1 MAQKKL
7 THAELA
13 DAQAHGDWPL
23 LWQHAMPLVKLV
35 IGRMRKDG
43 AAQSDSADDD
53 GELLQQGMLIAG
65 EAMRAWRPVEC
76 AFSTH
81 ITTRVRGGILNHAA
95 EQANAGVGS
104 REQKPVILSLGDERP
119 DSSTSADDE
128 DADDD
133 GTFEAAL
140 TYAGVVMPGGQYDG
154 DGVVPEGFGDPS
166 EVADVGAQAHVRA
179 ALQHLPERDQHL
191 LCSIYG
197 IGGGRAQTVTEYA
210 AAHDMPLRTVER
222 RVAEIR
228 LLLAVRLRNLGNS

>member
-1 MAQKKL
+1 MTTKKL

-13 DAQAHGDWPL
+13 AAQERKDWAL

-43 AAQSDSADDD
+43 ASRSESADAD

-65 EAMRAWRPVEC
+65 EAMRSWRPMEC

-81 ITTRVRGGILNHAA
+81 ITTRVRGDLLNHGA
-95 EQANAGVGS
+95 EEANAGVAS
-104 REQKPVILSLGDERP
+104 RAQNPVILSLGDERP
-119 DSSTSADDE
+119 DASSDSEDE

-133 GTFEAAL
+133 GTFSAAL

-154 DGVVPEGFGDPS
+154 DGYTPEGFGDPS

-179 ALQHLPERDQHL
+179 VLQHLPERDQHL

-197 IGGGRAQTVTEYA
+197 IGGCHQQTVVEYA
-210 AAHDMPLRTVER
+210 AAHDIALRTVER
-222 RVAEIR
+222 RLAETK
-228 LLLAVRLRNLGNS
+228 LFLAVRLRNLGNS